1 MDIVLNEKQSKVVEM
16 MEENQIGILIGGPG
30 TGKSTTLFSVVE
42 WAESENM
49 KILLA
54 SPTGKA
60 AKRISETTGRKAT
73 TIHAM
78 LECTFNN
85 DTGTFTF
92 VHNQRNPLNANL
104 IILDECSMITNNLMC
119 SVLKAIDTR
128 KTKLLMV
135 GDQDQLPSVGPG
147 AVLRDFIAS
156 GVIPKIE
163 LTEIY
168 RSGGMIVEACHD
180 IKYGEVYQIHRKLD
194 LDAEKPINLIHIE
207 CSTPEQTLDG
217 VEALVCEKLPALGYE
232 PEHDIQVISP
242 VNTRGPLSCK
252 AVNDRLRERLN
263 PAPEEEEQ
271 TIFNEWEEI
280 DTEEKEMRGIKNTTP
295 KKKEDKK
302 KEKEY
307 PFRVDDKVI
316 NTKNNKF
323 RAWNSNMQ
331 LMIVNG
337 DIGFVTEVDK
347 KNIVIRF
354 TDPPREVIIPK
365 KEKHLLHAY
374 CITCH
379 RFQGSEAPV
388 IIIPLHR
395 QFNFFLSNSWI
406 YTAISRGKKIVI
418 TLGSFATIE
427 RAIGNRQ
434 PNNRR
439 TKLKEKL
446 ITAIT
451 REGRTP
457 ESNMPEDNKPG
468 LQNNYKNESEEE
480 EFIDI

>member
-1 MDIVLNEKQSKVVEM
+1 MGIVLNKKQSQVVEM
-16 MEENQIGILIGGPG
+16 MEKNQIGILIGGPG
-30 TGKSTTLFSVVE
+30 TGKSTTLRSVVK
-42 WAESENM
+42 WAESKNM
-49 KILLA
+49 KTLLA

-60 AKRISETTGRKAT
+60 AKRISETTERKAT

-78 LECTFNN
+78 LECIFN
-85 DTGTFTF
+85 DKSGTFTF
-92 VHNQRNPLNANL
+92 VHNEKKHLIADL
-104 IILDECSMITNNLMC
+104 IIIDECSMITNSLMC
-119 SVLKAIDTR
+119 SVLKAIDIMR
-128 KTKLLMV
+128 TKLLLV
-135 GDQDQLPSVGPG
+135 GDQNQLPSVGPG

-156 GVIPKIE
+156 GIIPKIE

-217 VEALVCEKLPALGYE
+217 VEALVCEKLPALGYK
-232 PEHDIQVISP
+232 PEYDIQVISP

-263 PAPEEEEQ
+263 PAPEEEKEQ
-271 TIFNEWEEI
+271 SIFNEWEEI
-280 DTEEKEMRGIKNTTP
+280 DTEEKETRGVENTTQ
-295 KKKEDKK
+295 KDKEDK

-307 PFRVDDKVI
+307 PFRVKDKVI

-323 RAWNSNMQ
+323 VAKDSNLQ
-331 LMIVNG
+331 FMIVNG

-365 KEKHLLHAY
+365 NEKHLLHAY

-427 RAIGNRQ
+427 KAIGNRQ

-439 TKLKEKL
+439 TRLKEKL
-446 ITAIT
+446 ITAVT
-451 REGRTP
+451 GEGRTP